1 MSTQSR
7 ADKLR
12 ELLERPGCR
21 TLPGVYDA
29 MSAMLVE
36 RAGFEAAFMT
46 GFGVSA
52 ARIGLPDTGLISYAE
67 MVDQGRNMAA
77 VTSIPIIARAQ
88 PALLASGTFFLA
100 EREGEVVGAGGWSQ
114 AAPGGVRQ
122 GRRRLA
128 HVRHVVTDHRATR
141 RGIGRALLGHVMM
154 DAQEAGMA
162 EMRCQSTLT
171 AVPFY
176 RAMGFSEVGPI
187 TVELPR
193 GIGFPAMLMRR
204 LL

>member
-1 MSTQSR
+1 MDLIDALSIR
-7 ADKLR
+7 AATSEDLADVDALFRRSYPVLLR
-12 ELLERPGCR
+12 GDYP
-21 TLPGVYDA
+21 PSV
-29 MSAMLVE
+29 
-36 RAGFEAAFMT
+36 F
-46 GFGVSA
+46 
-52 ARIGLPDTGLISYAE
+52 
-67 MVDQGRNMAA
+67 
-77 VTSIPIIARAQ
+77 VTSIQIIARAQ
-88 PALLASGTFFLA
+88 PALLSSGTFFLA

-114 AAPGGVRQ
+114 TASVGARH

-128 HVRHVVTDHRATR
+128 HVRHVVTDHRLTR
-141 RGIGRALLGHVMM
+141 QGIGRALLGHVMM